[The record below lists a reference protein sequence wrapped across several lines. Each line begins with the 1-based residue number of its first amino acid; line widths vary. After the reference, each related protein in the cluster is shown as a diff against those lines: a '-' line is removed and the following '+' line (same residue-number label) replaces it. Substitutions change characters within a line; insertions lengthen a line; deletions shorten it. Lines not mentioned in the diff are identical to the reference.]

1 MTDIAELG
9 YKIDSSGLVEGTKA
23 LDDNA
28 AAAEKTGNAAAR
40 LEKEYQ
46 SMSRS
51 VEQSSRA
58 LGDRLGGAL
67 DRIGIG
73 TTSVV
78 SELQMLNRTQGEVLA
93 MLGGLEA
100 RLSGAASSLQAYS
113 AAGKDAV
120 ATEKQ
125 VATASRQLEQ
135 DIAAQE
141 ARFRSIA
148 QQAVAYAESMRGAN
162 LSERALAEAAREST
176 SALNSRVAVM
186 ANAGTEQERMVA
198 RANALQQAEAR
209 TAQQAKEAA
218 RAAQAQELNLKK
230 LLGQIDPTV
239 AALNRLAEQEDRLA
253 KARDLG
259 LLKPQVFQQYQTQLE
274 TTRTK
279 TLAAAQGTGTLTG
292 QLGQLN
298 LQSIETQQSVVAL
311 MRALATGDIG
321 QAQSSIASLTA
332 RTGALSGMLT
342 ATGLAVGGT
351 VAGIAALGVV
361 AAKGYMEMRQLE
373 GVVTAT
379 GNASGFTTGQL
390 MNMRTELGRATG
402 NYKDATAA
410 ISMLV
415 SEGRTSGQALEL
427 IASSAMNLSALT
439 GSSISSTVNE
449 IEALATGG
457 ADALVKLNDRYNFLT
472 PEIYRHI
479 EAVREQ
485 RGDYAATQTA
495 LEQFEHVMSERAQ
508 DMAESA
514 GVVEQAWK
522 GALAA
527 FRGTV
532 DEIKSIGRNDL
543 DSQIGRLKDDLAF
556 FQTLQ
561 RSPIPGDTRRGATGV
576 QEMQKRIEQLSQW
589 KQELDDGAKILGQI
603 RQHDKDVVAA
613 EREMARER
621 TAADEALKG
630 RLAGL
635 DREATKLLA
644 RNKIIETY
652 NKLADNDERHFDGS
666 MQRLIARSNAD
677 IDKQFNKR
685 DGADKKNG
693 DDNAAQTVLANTLR
707 QIDANKQ
714 LADTGVRVTESERQA
729 MAIEQLLAKGKNTMT
744 ASTRALLVAAKDELV
759 TSGRKA
765 VAFTKEREAAEALSR
780 QQAIFAQA
788 GSNRS
793 RSNELDLMAMGGGSD
808 AVAMLR
814 RQLDIQREY
823 QEELKRIGSR
833 DVAKDKETWDLLAA
847 NADRFRNQELEKER
861 AFQEQRMA
869 MLGDWRVGAQ
879 VAWQNYAFDAVNYNQ
894 QAQDAV
900 SGLLDTTTN
909 SLATQFDAMIRGNQ
923 SLGDSISNIAVA
935 MGNAVVGALEKM
947 AAQWLVYQAVQL
959 VTGRTAQ
966 AAAATGL
973 IANAQ
978 ATALQAQLAAY
989 ASTAAIPIV
998 GPTMAPA
1005 AAAAAAGISQS
1016 YVASIS
1022 AMALAGMA
1030 HDGIDSVPQ
1039 DGTWLLQKGERVM
1052 TNQTSA
1058 KLDAT
1063 LDRIAAGGSAAA
1075 GGSGG
1080 NTYSPQIYIN
1090 GDPDARTLQLVETAV
1105 RRGMTQTYDRVATEM
1120 ATGQGRVAKGLRN
1133 GNTVQRRVR

>member
-9 YKIDSSGLVEGTKA
+9 YKVDSSGLVEGTKA

-78 SELQMLNRTQGEVLA
+78 SELQMLNRTQGEVLT
-93 MLGGLEA
+93 MLGGLEG

-113 AAGKDAV
+113 EAGKEAV

-141 ARFRSIA
+141 TRFRSIA
-148 QQAVAYAESMRGAN
+148 QQAVSYAENMRGAN

-373 GVVTAT
+373 GIVTAT
-379 GNASGFTTGQL
+379 GNASGFTTDKL
-390 MNMRTELGRATG
+390 MNMRSELGSATG

-415 SEGRTSGQALEL
+415 SEGRASGQALEL
-427 IASSAMNLSALT
+427 IAASAVNLSTLT
-439 GSSISSTVNE
+439 GSSINSTVNE
-449 IEALATGG
+449 IESLATGG

-485 RGDYAATQTA
+485 RGDYAATQSA
-495 LEQFEHVMSERAQ
+495 LEQFDQVMSERAQ
-508 DMAESA
+508 NMAESA
-514 GVVEQAWK
+514 GVVERAWK

-527 FRGTV
+527 FRGTME
-532 DEIKSIGRNDL
+532 EIKSIGRNDL

-556 FQTLQ
+556 FQALQ
-561 RSPIPGDTRRGATGV
+561 RSPIPGDARRGATGV

-603 RQHDKDVVAA
+603 RQHDKDVVAT

-621 TAADEALKG
+621 SAADEALKG
-630 RLAGL
+630 RLAGM
-635 DREATKLLA
+635 DREASKLLA

-677 IDKQFNKR
+677 IDKQFNRSERRPESKAEKDAKALAR
-685 DGADKKNG
+685 AYESLNEQMAQQIALYGDKSRLSQTAYQIEQGNLRGLKSDLAEVLLTQAAQLDAQERQKTASQDLAKLQADLNKEDRTGLALAQARLKVLNEAKGEGVITG
-693 DDNAAQTVLANTLR
+693 DDYNATLAKILSAGNEAPKVTGVDALYGGGAGEFGKLDKQQNELQTWYDQRIQMLDSLRQSESSINAEYDAQAIAAYAEYSAAMGEIDLARKNVMLTAAEQGFGAMADIMKASFGEQNALYKAAFIAQKAAAIAQATIAIQLGLARAAENPWPTNLVAMATVAAQT
-707 QIDANKQ
+707 
-714 LADTGVRVTESERQA
+714 
-729 MAIEQLLAKGKNTMT
+729 
-744 ASTRALLVAAKDELV
+744 ASLV
-759 TSGRKA
+759 
-765 VAFTKEREAAEALSR
+765 
-780 QQAIFAQA
+780 
-788 GSNRS
+788 
-793 RSNELDLMAMGGGSD
+793 
-808 AVAMLR
+808 
-814 RQLDIQREY
+814 
-823 QEELKRIGSR
+823 
-833 DVAKDKETWDLLAA
+833 
-847 NADRFRNQELEKER
+847 
-861 AFQEQRMA
+861 
-869 MLGDWRVGAQ
+869 
-879 VAWQNYAFDAVNYNQ
+879 
-894 QAQDAV
+894 
-900 SGLLDTTTN
+900 
-909 SLATQFDAMIRGNQ
+909 
-923 SLGDSISNIAVA
+923 SNIA
-935 MGNAVVGALEKM
+935 AV
-947 AAQWLVYQAVQL
+947 
-959 VTGRTAQ
+959 
-966 AAAATGL
+966 
-973 IANAQ
+973 
-978 ATALQAQLAAY
+978 
-989 ASTAAIPIV
+989 
-998 GPTMAPA
+998 
-1005 AAAAAAGISQS
+1005 
-1016 YVASIS
+1016 
-1022 AMALAGMA
+1022 GMA

-1063 LDRIAAGGSAAA
+1063 LDRIAAGGAAAA
-1075 GGSGG
+1075 GGTGG

-1120 ATGQGRVAKGLRN
+1120 ATGQGRVAKGLRT